1 MKNLV
6 FAFATL
12 FLMVTAPG
20 CGSSSES
27 KNNNENNEKW
37 SIRMANSVMARYDT
51 LLKMDA
57 PKVRWQYDVSFV
69 GQAIDKL
76 GGIDPKYSEYMET
89 FIDYFVQEDGS
100 VLHYKQTDYNIDRI
114 NPAKNVITLY
124 KRTGEQKYRDA
135 IELHV
140 EQMRNHP
147 KTESGGFWH
156 KKIYPNQIWLDG
168 LYMASPFLAQYGKE
182 FNKPEWFDL
191 VTHEIQLAYEVTLD
205 EESGL
210 LYHAYDE
217 SREQRWANPETGQS
231 PHFWSRAT
239 GWYMMAIVDVL
250 DFLPKNHP
258 DRDSIISILNN
269 VSEAVMK
276 VRDPETGLWYQ
287 VLDHLGAEG
296 NYIEG
301 SGSAMFAYTFAK
313 GAKNGYLD
321 EKYYDIA
328 NDVFDSMVEHLI
340 VEEENGLITM
350 TNICGACGLGGNP
363 YRDGTYEYYISEKVY
378 DNDPKGVAPFI
389 IAAIELDR

>member
-1 MKNLV
+1 MKNLF
-6 FAFATL
+6 FACAAL
-12 FLMVTAPG
+12 FLMLAAPG
-20 CGSSSES
+20 CGSSSQPNET
-27 KNNNENNEKW
+27 NENNEKW

-57 PKVRWQYDVSFV
+57 PKVRWQYDVSYV

-76 GGIDPKYSEYMET
+76 GDVDPKYSEYMET

-100 VLHYKQTDYNIDRI
+100 VLHYKPTDYNIDRI

-135 IELHV
+135 IEMHV

-168 LYMASPFLAQYGKE
+168 LYMASPFLAQYARE
-182 FNKPEWFDL
+182 FNAPEWFDV
-191 VTHEIQLAYEVTLD
+191 VTHEIKLAYKVTLD
-205 EESGL
+205 EETGL
-210 LYHAYDE
+210 LYHGYDE
-217 SREQRWANPETGQS
+217 SREQSWSDPETGQS

-287 VLDHLGAEG
+287 VLDHLGAQG

-328 NDVFDSMVEHLI
+328 NDIFDSMVEHLI

-363 YRDGTYEYYISEKVY
+363 YRDGSYEYYISEKVY
-378 DNDPKGVAPFI
+378 ENDPKGVAPFI
-389 IAAIELDR
+389 MAAVELDR

>member
-6 FAFATL
+6 FACAAICIMFTI
-12 FLMVTAPG
+12 G
-20 CGSSSES
+20 SCGSGSQPERSH
-27 KNNNENNEKW
+27 EKW
-37 SIRMANSVMARYDT
+37 SIRMANSVMARHDS
-51 LLKMDA
+51 LMKMDA
-57 PKVRWQYDVSFV
+57 PKIRWQYDVSFV

-76 GGIDPKYSEYMET
+76 GGVDPKYSEYMET
-89 FIDYFVQEDGS
+89 FINYFVQEDGS
-100 VLHYKQTDYNIDRI
+100 VLHYKPSDYNIDRI

-168 LYMASPFLAQYGKE
+168 LYMASPFLAQYARE
-182 FNKPEWFDL
+182 FNAPEWFDV
-191 VTHEIQLAYEVTLD
+191 VTHEIQLAYKVMLD
-205 EESGL
+205 EETGL

-217 SREQRWANPETGQS
+217 SREQRWSNPETGQS

-250 DFLPKNHP
+250 DFLPKNHS
-258 DRDSIISILNN
+258 DRDSIISILKS

-321 EKYYDIA
+321 GKYLDIA
-328 NDVFDSMVEHLI
+328 NDVFDSMLEHLI

-350 TNICGACGLGGNP
+350 TSICGACGLGGNP
-363 YRDGTYEYYISEKVY
+363 YRDGSYEYYVTEVVR

-389 IAAIELDR
+389 MAAVELDR

>member
-1 MKNLV
+1 MKKLFYAGALV
-6 FAFATL
+6 LGMAVL
-12 FLMVTAPG
+12 PG
-20 CGSSSES
+20 CGNGQ
-27 KNNNENNEKW
+27 KNEASGELW
-37 SIRMANSVMARYDT
+37 SVRMANSVMARYDT

-57 PKVRWQYDVSFV
+57 PRVRWQYDVSYV
-69 GQAIDKL
+69 GQAIDRL
-76 GGIDPKYSEYMET
+76 GHLDPKYSEYMET
-89 FIDYFVQEDGS
+89 FIDYFVQEDGT
-100 VLHYKQTDYNIDRI
+100 VKHYKQTDYNIDRI

-147 KTESGGFWH
+147 KTESGGYWH

-168 LYMASPFLAQYGKE
+168 LYMASPFLAQYAKE
-182 FNKPEWFDL
+182 FNDPEWFDV
-191 VTHEIQLAYEVTLD
+191 VTKEIQLAYRVTLD

-217 SREQRWANPETGQS
+217 SREQRWADPLTGQS

-250 DFLPKNHP
+250 DFLPKTHP
-258 DRDSIISILNN
+258 DRDSIIEILNN
-269 VSEAVMK
+269 VSEAVLK

-287 VLDHLGAEG
+287 VLDHLGEEG

-313 GAKNGYLD
+313 GAKNGYLNENYLD
-321 EKYYDIA
+321 VA
-328 NDVFDSMVEHLI
+328 NSVFDDIVEHLI
-340 VEEENGLITM
+340 VEEEDGLITM
-350 TNICGACGLGGNP
+350 TSICGACGLGGNP
-363 YRDGTYEYYISEKVY
+363 YRDGSYEYYITEKVN

-389 IAAIELDR
+389 MAAIELER

>member
-1 MKNLV
+1 MKKLFYAGALV
-6 FAFATL
+6 LGMAVL
-12 FLMVTAPG
+12 PG
-20 CGSSSES
+20 CGNGQKSEAS
-27 KNNNENNEKW
+27 GELW
-37 SIRMANSVMARYDT
+37 SVRMANSVMARYDT

-57 PKVRWQYDVSFV
+57 PRVRWQYDVSYV
-69 GQAIDKL
+69 GQAIDRL
-76 GGIDPKYSEYMET
+76 GHLDPKYSEYMET

-100 VLHYKQTDYNIDRI
+100 VKHYKQTDYNIDRI

-147 KTESGGFWH
+147 KTESGGYWH

-168 LYMASPFLAQYGKE
+168 LYMASPFLAQYAKE
-182 FNKPEWFDL
+182 FNDPEWFD
-191 VTHEIQLAYEVTLD
+191 VVAEEIKLAYRVTRD

-217 SREQRWANPETGQS
+217 SREQRWADPLTGQS

-250 DFLPKNHP
+250 DFLPKTHP
-258 DRDSIISILNN
+258 DRDSIIEILNN
-269 VSEAVMK
+269 VSEAVLK

-287 VLDHLGAEG
+287 VLDHLGEEG

-313 GAKNGYLD
+313 GAKNGYLNENYLD
-321 EKYYDIA
+321 VA
-328 NDVFDSMVEHLI
+328 NSVFDDIVEHLI
-340 VEEENGLITM
+340 VEEEDGLITM
-350 TNICGACGLGGNP
+350 TSICGACGLGGNP
-363 YRDGTYEYYISEKVY
+363 YRDGSYEYYITEKVY

-389 IAAIELDR
+389 MAAIELER

>member
-1 MKNLV
+1 MKNFVLICAAFFLV
-6 FAFATL
+6 ISAS
-12 FLMVTAPG
+12 G

-27 KNNNENNEKW
+27 NNNNENKEKW
-37 SIRMANSVMARYDT
+37 SVRMANSVMARHDT

-69 GQAIDKL
+69 GEAIDKL
-76 GGIDPKYSEYMET
+76 GGVDPKYSEYMET

-100 VLHYKQTDYNIDRI
+100 VKHYKPTEYNIDRI
-114 NPAKNVITLY
+114 KPAKNVITLY

-140 EQMRNHP
+140 EQMQNHP

-168 LYMASPFLAQYGKE
+168 LYMASPFLAQYAKE
-182 FNKPEWFDL
+182 FNKPEWFDE
-191 VTHEIQLAYEVTLD
+191 VTHEIKLAYEVTLD
-205 EESGL
+205 EETGL

-217 SREQRWANPETGQS
+217 SREQRWSDPETGQS

-239 GWYMMAIVDVL
+239 GWYMMALVDVL
-250 DFLPKNHP
+250 DYLPKNHP
-258 DRDSIISILNN
+258 DRDSVITILNN

-321 EKYYDIA
+321 DKYYDIA
-328 NDVFDSMVEHLI
+328 NDIFDSLIEHLI
-340 VEEENGLITM
+340 VEDENGLITM
-350 TNICGACGLGGNP
+350 TDICGACGLGGNP
-363 YRDGTYEYYISEKVY
+363 YRDGSYEYYITEKVY

>member
-1 MKNLV
+1 M
-6 FAFATL
+6 
-12 FLMVTAPG
+12 
-20 CGSSSES
+20 
-27 KNNNENNEKW
+27 
-37 SIRMANSVMARYDT
+37 
-51 LLKMDA
+51 
-57 PKVRWQYDVSFV
+57 
-69 GQAIDKL
+69 
-76 GGIDPKYSEYMET
+76 
-89 FIDYFVQEDGS
+89 
-100 VLHYKQTDYNIDRI
+100 
-114 NPAKNVITLY
+114 
-124 KRTGEQKYRDA
+124 
-135 IELHV
+135 
-140 EQMRNHP
+140 
-147 KTESGGFWH
+147 
-156 KKIYPNQIWLDG
+156 
-168 LYMASPFLAQYGKE
+168 
-182 FNKPEWFDL
+182 
-191 VTHEIQLAYEVTLD
+191 AYEVTLD

>member
-1 MKNLV
+1 MKKLFYAGALV
-6 FAFATL
+6 LGMAVL
-12 FLMVTAPG
+12 PG
-20 CGSSSES
+20 CGNGQ
-27 KNNNENNEKW
+27 KNEASGELW
-37 SIRMANSVMARYDT
+37 SVRMANSVMARYDT

-57 PKVRWQYDVSFV
+57 PRVRWQYDVSYV
-69 GQAIDKL
+69 GQAIDRL
-76 GGIDPKYSEYMET
+76 GHLDPKYSEYMET

-100 VLHYKQTDYNIDRI
+100 VKHYKQTDYNIDRI

-147 KTESGGFWH
+147 KTESGGYWH

-168 LYMASPFLAQYGKE
+168 LYMASPFLAQYAKE
-182 FNKPEWFDL
+182 FNDPEWFD
-191 VTHEIQLAYEVTLD
+191 VVAEEIKLAYRVTRD

-217 SREQRWANPETGQS
+217 SREQRWADPLTGQS

-250 DFLPKNHP
+250 DFLPKTHP
-258 DRDSIISILNN
+258 DRDSIIEILNN
-269 VSEAVMK
+269 VSEAVLK

-287 VLDHLGAEG
+287 VLDHLGEEG

-313 GAKNGYLD
+313 GAKNGYLNENYLD
-321 EKYYDIA
+321 VA
-328 NDVFDSMVEHLI
+328 NSVFDDIVEHLI
-340 VEEENGLITM
+340 VEEEDGLITM
-350 TNICGACGLGGNP
+350 TSICGACGLGGNP
-363 YRDGTYEYYISEKVY
+363 YRDGSYEYYITEKVY

-389 IAAIELDR
+389 MAAIELER